1 MTAKR
6 NSNTEVLMIKRALY
20 AAIGFAAIASIA
32 SLAMSISLAGEDRE
46 DLSSAT
52 AVLPSGTFT
61 TSAHSDEWKIAKCGP
76 RQHYGPRNGDRLA
89 RASEGRNVSW
99 QGASPR

>member
-32 SLAMSISLAGEDRE
+32 SIAMSISLAGEDRE

-52 AVLPSGTFT
+52 ALLPPGTFT
-61 TSAHSDEWKIAKCGP
+61 
-76 RQHYGPRNGDRLA
+76 RQHTLTNGKSRT
-89 RASEGRNVSW
+89 R
-99 QGASPR
+99 